1 MVLYA
6 ALVILIQATQNVP
19 VRAMATLILTPIPS
33 VMVMVGPPYSMALP
47 LLLLGLVGMVA
58 WKNCG
63 RDSIFQLND
72 EPEANVWDP
81 FLCVGFCACVA
92 RPPSPR
98 CGNVGIA
105 VAISKDCG
113 KGGKAGF
120 AFPGFPQSVISTA
133 CRLTPSSPPA
143 GSW

>member
-63 RDSIFQLND
+63 RDSL
-72 EPEANVWDP
+72 
-81 FLCVGFCACVA
+81 
-92 RPPSPR
+92 
-98 CGNVGIA
+98 
-105 VAISKDCG
+105 
-113 KGGKAGF
+113 
-120 AFPGFPQSVISTA
+120 
-133 CRLTPSSPPA
+133 
-143 GSW
+143 